1 LLPAVTAAL
10 TAAFLVF
17 GCSYGRGPFTPPNVI
32 IITLDTVRSDH
43 LGCYGYPLQTTP
55 NIDAFAEKA
64 TRYTRVVASAPW
76 TIPTH
81 ASFFTG
87 RFPFEHGA
95 HAFKVAT
102 PTNNVNP
109 LPESQRTLAEVFS
122 DEGYD
127 TGAFVANV
135 AYLSQRWRLDQ
146 GFGSYVV
153 KRVYASRLNKR
164 VFPWLRVAATTAR
177 PFFLFVNYIDAHRP
191 YNARPCHGL
200 LPRPAASNPAELL
213 DSFYDAV
220 MPGTGDVP
228 EDLREKVV
236 NQYNT
241 ALCNLDISFER
252 LIQELRE
259 LGVYDNTIIVL
270 TSDHGEFFGEHLLV
284 EHSKDVYEEVLS
296 IPMIVKYPGQKK
308 GKVVNTIVSATDVPH
323 MILSQFRGG
332 NWEEHLAKFP
342 DAPGEHEVISE
353 LYYTR
358 AKDLFHPV
366 WSHRFDRVRT
376 AIYDWPFKYISS
388 SDGKNELYDLEKDRA
403 ETTNLIRQ
411 DQDTAAR
418 LAGRLQ
424 AFFAE
429 RVKSEEL
436 VDQEPLSEEELDRLR
451 SLGYVG
457 D

>member
-1 LLPAVTAAL
+1 
-10 TAAFLVF
+10 
-17 GCSYGRGPFTPPNVI
+17 
-32 IITLDTVRSDH
+32 
-43 LGCYGYPLQTTP
+43 
-55 NIDAFAEKA
+55 
-64 TRYTRVVASAPW
+64 
-76 TIPTH
+76 
-81 ASFFTG
+81 
-87 RFPFEHGA
+87 
-95 HAFKVAT
+95 
-102 PTNNVNP
+102 
-109 LPESQRTLAEVFS
+109 
-122 DEGYD
+122 
-127 TGAFVANV
+127 
-135 AYLSQRWRLDQ
+135 
-146 GFGSYVV
+146 
-153 KRVYASRLNKR
+153 
-164 VFPWLRVAATTAR
+164 
-177 PFFLFVNYIDAHRP
+177 
-191 YNARPCHGL
+191 
-200 LPRPAASNPAELL
+200 
-213 DSFYDAV
+213 
-220 MPGTGDVP
+220 
-228 EDLREKVV
+228 
-236 NQYNT
+236 
-241 ALCNLDISFER
+241 
-252 LIQELRE
+252 
-259 LGVYDNTIIVL
+259 VYDNTIIVL